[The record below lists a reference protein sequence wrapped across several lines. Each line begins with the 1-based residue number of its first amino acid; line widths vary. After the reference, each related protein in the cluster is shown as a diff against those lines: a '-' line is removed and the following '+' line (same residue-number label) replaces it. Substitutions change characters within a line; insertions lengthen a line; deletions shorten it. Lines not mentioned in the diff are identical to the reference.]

1 MKRVRIDVERYTGQL
16 RASMGRLLPAT
27 GLPLI
32 DGRAWS
38 DRVLVTCAALVAC
51 VAAGPTLAAR
61 FDAAR
66 AAVVA
71 MYPSRRRPGATYAGF
86 IAALS
91 ARGAALLALL
101 VPHLRGRTRA
111 LAEAGGHWLIEGWC
125 VFAGDGSK
133 LDCPMT
139 TANERGL
146 GCASRAKG
154 GPQALLTTLAH
165 LGTGLPW
172 AWRVCGA
179 RGDERGQLR
188 QMLEDLPA
196 ARSLLTIDAGFA
208 GFDLLKTILACG
220 HQFVIRV
227 GANVRLIERL
237 GFACEARGDVV
248 YLWPLD
254 AQRGGRTPLVLRLVT
269 VLDGRNRRV
278 ALLTSVTDPALLSDA
293 GVAAVYRRRW
303 GIELL
308 YRALKQTMGR
318 GKLLS
323 TSPGHALVEAEW
335 TMLGVWVLGLT
346 LRAERPEGIAPQRQ
360 SIARAL
366 RAVRDAAAGR
376 RPLGRRSLALA
387 LSADAAQDDY
397 ERLRPKA
404 ARHWPHRKNPDP
416 PGEPKARTATEAE
429 VLLAQEI
436 TRRKMA
442 A

>member
-16 RASMGRLLPAT
+16 RASMRMLLPAK

-32 DGRAWS
+32 EVGRAWS
-38 DRVLVTCAALVAC
+38 DRILVTCAVVMAC
-51 VAAGPTLAAR
+51 VAGPTLAGR

-71 MYPSRRRPGATYAGF
+71 MYPSRKRPGETYAGF
-86 IAALS
+86 VDALV
-91 ARGAALLALL
+91 ARGSALLGLL
-101 VPHLRGRTRA
+101 LPHLRERTRA
-111 LAEAGGHWLIEGWC
+111 LARAGGHWLVEGWC

-139 TANERGL
+139 LANERGL
-146 GCASRAKG
+146 GIASRAG
-154 GPQALLTTLAH
+154 SGPQVLLTTLAH

-172 AWRVCGA
+172 AWRTCGA
-179 RGDERGQLR
+179 CGDERGQLR

-196 ARSLLTIDAGFA
+196 RSLLAIDAGFT

-227 GANVRLIERL
+227 GANVRLLTKL
-237 GFACEARGDVV
+237 GYACEVRGEVV
-248 YLWPLD
+248 YLWPAD
-254 AQRGGRTPLVLRLVT
+254 AQRHRRSPLVLRRVT
-269 VLDGRNRRV
+269 VADGRNRRV
-278 ALLTSVTDPALLSDA
+278 ALLTGVTDPALLSDA

-323 TSPGHALVEAEW
+323 AGPGQALVEAQW
-335 TMLGVWVLGLT
+335 AMLGVLMLGLMM
-346 LRAERPEGIAPQRQ
+346 LAARAPEIAPRRQ
-360 SIARAL
+360 SIARVL

-387 LSADAAQDDY
+387 LSEDAAQDDY
-397 ERLRPKA
+397 QRLWPKA

-436 TRRKMA
+436 RRRKDA